1 VTAFD
6 FSTYRNCPRGWRI
19 LRADSELWLDHIAS
33 DRVYMVTCP
42 QRGEFELF
50 YTNLLN
56 KDPCFIARSD
66 SMYDILRKAGLLMP
80 QPSQTKRT
88 QLTIAEKYGRK

>member
-1 VTAFD
+1 MTTFD
-6 FSTYRNCPRGWRI
+6 FSTYRHCPRGWRI

-33 DRVYMVTCP
+33 DRVYMVTSP
-42 QRGEFELF
+42 VRGEFELF

-56 KDPCFIARSD
+56 TEPCFIARSD

-80 QPSQTKRT
+80 QPSQTKQT
-88 QLTIAEKYGRK
+88 NLTIKKNYRKN